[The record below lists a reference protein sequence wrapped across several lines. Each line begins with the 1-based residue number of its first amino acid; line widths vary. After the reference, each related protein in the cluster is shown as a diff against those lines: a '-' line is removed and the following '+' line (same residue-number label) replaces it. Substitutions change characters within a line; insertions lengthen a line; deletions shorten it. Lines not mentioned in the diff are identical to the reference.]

1 MKRMKTLIYG
11 ATLSAMLVTSS
22 MGARSWNMAA
32 NFYGHKK
39 AREVGD
45 LLTVR
50 ITEASSVEKDASR
63 SDKKSYDLG
72 GSASFAHPTVD
83 DRSLE
88 WTNATLPKFS
98 VAGSRDFS
106 GQGAVSDKDKFESY
120 ITVRVTDVLPNG
132 DLLIEGK
139 RSLIL
144 KNDTVQ
150 MILTGAVRVRDI
162 DNQNTIESTRIA
174 DAVIQYT
181 TSGSLDKTTKKGLIP
196 RFVDWVN
203 PF

>member
-1 MKRMKTLIYG
+1 MKRMNPLIYSG
-11 ATLSAMLVTSS
+11 ILSLMLLSS
-22 MGARSWNMAA
+22 SLAARSWNMAA

-45 LLTVR
+45 LLTVC

-83 DRSLE
+83 SRALE
-88 WTNATLPKFS
+88 WTNATLPAFS

-120 ITVRVTDVLPNG
+120 ITVRVMDVLPNG

-162 DNQNTIESTRIA
+162 DNQNTIESTKIA
-174 DAVIQYT
+174 DAVIKYQ
-181 TSGSLDKTTKKGLIP
+181 TSGSLERTTRKGLIP

>member
-1 MKRMKTLIYG
+1 MKRINPVMVG
-11 ATLSAMLVTSS
+11 AVLSLLFVTSS
-22 MGARSWNMAA
+22 LATRGWDMAA
-32 NFYGHKK
+32 DFYGHKK
-39 AREVGD
+39 ARKIGD

-50 ITEASSVEKDASR
+50 ITEISNVEKDASR

-72 GSASFAHPTVD
+72 GSASFGHPTVD
-83 DRSLE
+83 SRDLE

-98 VAGSRDFS
+98 VAGTRDFS

-120 ITVRVTDVLPNG
+120 ITVRVMDVLPNG

-139 RSLIL
+139 RTLIL
-144 KNDTVQ
+144 KDDTVQ

-162 DNQNTIESTRIA
+162 NNENVIESTKIA
-174 DAVIQYT
+174 DAVIEYRT
-181 TSGSLDKTTKKGLIP
+181 NGSLQRTTQKGLIP